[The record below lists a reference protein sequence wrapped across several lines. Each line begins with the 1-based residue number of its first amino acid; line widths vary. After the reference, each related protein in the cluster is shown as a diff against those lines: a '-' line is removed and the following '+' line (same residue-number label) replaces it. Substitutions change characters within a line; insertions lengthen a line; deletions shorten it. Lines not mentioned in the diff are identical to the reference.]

1 MVDRVTRK
9 RGRNI
14 ALIDQFL
21 KRIGFSA
28 AIGDNGRI
36 AEMPEESV
44 DVLIAYH
51 SDYGNTKKMADA
63 IAAGLMVANPAV
75 LVKLQTAENTSLDDL
90 LAADVIV
97 FGTPVHM
104 GSMAWQMKQ
113 LIDRAGKLWM
123 EGGLEGKVGGVFASG
138 GGFGGAG
145 GGVETT
151 MISLHSHF
159 LEQGLITVGFP
170 KSLPG
175 YADGGLQWGP
185 YGRSGNHEGMPGS
198 ISEGA
203 LAAARSYGAHLA
215 EMAGKLID

>member
-1 MVDRVTRK
+1 M
-9 RGRNI
+9 
-14 ALIDQFL
+14 
-21 KRIGFSA
+21 
-28 AIGDNGRI
+28 
-36 AEMPEESV
+36 

-63 IAAGLMVANPAV
+63 IAAGMKVAHASAAITFRV
-75 LVKLQTAENTSLDDL
+75 AEDCTLDDL
-90 LAADVIV
+90 VAADVIV

-123 EGGLEGKVGGVFASG
+123 EGALEGKVAGVFATG
-138 GGFGGAG
+138 GGFGGGG

-151 MISLHSHF
+151 MIALHSNFMEH
-159 LEQGLITVGFP
+159 GVITVGFP

-198 ISEGA
+198 VSDGA

-215 EMAGKLID
+215 EVAAKLLD

>member
-1 MVDRVTRK
+1 M
-9 RGRNI
+9 
-14 ALIDQFL
+14 
-21 KRIGFSA
+21 
-28 AIGDNGRI
+28 
-36 AEMPEESV
+36 

-63 IAAGLMVANPAV
+63 IAAGMKVASPQV
-75 LVKLQTAENTSLDDL
+75 SVKLQTAENTSLDDL
-90 LAADVIV
+90 VAADVVV

-104 GSMAWQMKQ
+104 GSMAWQLKH

-123 EGGLEGKVGGVFASG
+123 EGLLEGKVGGVFATG

-145 GGVETT
+145 GGVEAT

-159 LEQGLITVGFP
+159 LEQGLVTVGFP

-185 YGRSGNHEGMPGS
+185 YGRSGHHDGMPGS
-198 ISEGA
+198 VSEGA

-215 EMAGKLID
+215 EVAEKLLK